1 MSVCIIQL
9 IVYDLNVAN
18 AWLGCYEG
26 MTGVLDEDIL
36 NEGVIDTIEQ
46 RLQRL
51 DVCM

>member
-1 MSVCIIQL
+1 M
-9 IVYDLNVAN
+9 YDCDVQN
-18 AWLGCYEG
+18 AWLGCYDG
-26 MTGVLDEDIL
+26 MTGVLEEDII